1 MSSKAPRGIIV
12 GHGEFATGLASAVQQ
27 ICGLA
32 DVFAAVSNRDHPA
45 DELERI
51 LREYADNGA
60 EVIFTDLPGGSAATA
75 ARRVM
80 RDHPKLVLV
89 TGANLAALLEF
100 ALGERCGPATAA
112 RTAVEKGRSA
122 MNSSGGES

>member
-1 MSSKAPRGIIV
+1 MSSRAPRGVIV
-12 GHGEFATGLASAVQQ
+12 GHGEFASGLLSAVQQ
-27 ICGLA
+27 ICGRM
-32 DVFAAVSNRDHPA
+32 DVFAAVSNRDYA
-45 DELERI
+45 ATELERV
-51 LREYADNGA
+51 LREYVANGA
-60 EVIFTDLPGGSAATA
+60 EIIFTDLPGGSAATA

-80 RDHPKLVLV
+80 RDNPKLVLV

-122 MNSSGGES
+122 MDSSGGE

>member
-1 MSSKAPRGIIV
+1 MSSKVIRGVIV
-12 GHGEFATGLASAVQQ
+12 GHGDFSAGLVSAVQQ

-32 DVFAAVSNRDHPA
+32 DVFAAVSNRDYPA
-45 DELERI
+45 QELDRV
-51 LREYADNGA
+51 LREHVEGGA
-60 EVIFTDLPGGSAATA
+60 EIIFTDLPGGSAATA

-80 RDHPKLVLV
+80 RDHAELVLV

-122 MNSSGGES
+122 MNSSGGE

>member
-1 MSSKAPRGIIV
+1 MSSKPARGVIV
-12 GHGEFATGLASAVQQ
+12 GHGEFASGLLSAVQQ
-27 ICGLA
+27 ICGRM
-32 DVFAAVSNRDHPA
+32 DVFAAVSNRDYPA
-45 DELERI
+45 EELERI
-51 LREYADNGA
+51 LRAHVANGA
-60 EVIFTDLPGGSAATA
+60 EIIFTDLPGGSAATA

-80 RDHPKLVLV
+80 RDNPKLVLV

-122 MNSSGGES
+122 MDSSGGE

>member
-1 MSSKAPRGIIV
+1 MSSRPPRGIIV
-12 GHGEFATGLASAVQQ
+12 GHGDFATGLLSAVQQ

-32 DVFAAVSNRDHPA
+32 DVFAAVSNRDYPA
-45 DELERI
+45 EELERV
-51 LREYADNGA
+51 LREHVANGA
-60 EVIFTDLPGGSAATA
+60 EIVFTDLPGGSAATA

-80 RDHPKLVLV
+80 RDNPKLVLV

-100 ALGERCGPATAA
+100 ALGERSGPATAA

-122 MNSSGGES
+122 MKSSGGE

>member
-1 MSSKAPRGIIV
+1 MSNKAPRGIIV
-12 GHGEFATGLASAVQQ
+12 GHGGFAAGLASAVQQ

-32 DVFAAVSNRDHPA
+32 DVFAAVSNRDHA
-45 DELERI
+45 AEDLEKI
-51 LREYADNGA
+51 LREYAESGA
-60 EVIFTDLPGGSAATA
+60 EIIFTDLPGGSAANA

-122 MNSSGGES
+122 MDSSGGES